1 MNNTSE
7 NPGERALKIGESGQI
22 ECIDIYGID
31 ICVGDYVQIYPR
43 SMKLVHVSGF
53 VKRITTSTIVLENEE
68 NEVAVR
74 LSEIKLLRKPKLKK

>member
-1 MNNTSE
+1 MNSTSE
-7 NPGERALKIGESGQI
+7 NTRERVIKIGENGQI
-22 ECIDIYGID
+22 ECVDIYGID
-31 ICVGDYVQIYPR
+31 VCLGDYVQIYPR
-43 SMKLVHVSGF
+43 SMKLVHVSGL